1 MITEI
6 LSPLRPDL
14 SAAQLAQFETYYAML
29 ADWNTRVN
37 LTAITEPEDVAKKH
51 FLDSLAAAPYL
62 RQGASVADVGTG
74 AGFPGV
80 PLLILRPDLNVT
92 LIDSLQKRLVFLEAV
107 LKELKLTAAL
117 VHARA
122 EDAGQNPKYREQLFK
137 DPHAVLGKQLGIAG
151 AVVLAEKIGFAARPA
166 GASLMQV
173 WGVALLCGIGFTM
186 SLFIAQLAFPARPDL
201 IEEAKLGVIVGS
213 TAAALAGY
221 LVLRLAA
228 ARRA

>member
-14 SAAQLAQFETYYAML
+14 SSAQLDQFETYYAML

-62 RQGASVADVGTG
+62 KANAAVADVGTG
-74 AGFPGV
+74 AGFPGL
-80 PLLILRPDLNVT
+80 PLLILRPDLKLT

-107 LKELKLTAAL
+107 LKELKLSAEL

-122 EDAGQNPKYREQLFK
+122 EDAGQNPKYREKF
-137 DPHAVLGKQLGIAG
+137 D
-151 AVVLAEKIGFAARPA
+151 
-166 GASLMQV
+166 
-173 WGVALLCGIGFTM
+173 
-186 SLFIAQLAFPARPDL
+186 
-201 IEEAKLGVIVGS
+201 
-213 TAAALAGY
+213 AALTRAVSGLPVLCELTLPLVKVGGVSIAYKGDSAEELSASKNALSVLHATAERVTVPADYGARELVILTKTGTTPKQYPRKAGTPAKNP
-221 LVLRLAA
+221 L
-228 ARRA
+228 

>member
-14 SAAQLAQFETYYAML
+14 TAAQLQQFETYYAML

-62 RQGASVADVGTG
+62 KPNASVADVGTG
-74 AGFPGV
+74 AGFPGL
-80 PLLILRPDLNVT
+80 PLLILRPDLRVT

-107 LKELKLTAAL
+107 LKELKLTAEL

-122 EDAGQNPKYREQLFK
+122 EDAGQNPMYREKF
-137 DPHAVLGKQLGIAG
+137 D
-151 AVVLAEKIGFAARPA
+151 
-166 GASLMQV
+166 
-173 WGVALLCGIGFTM
+173 VALTRAVSALPVLCELTLPLVKVGGR
-186 SLFIAQLAFPARPDL
+186 SIAYKGDSV
-201 IEEAKLGVIVGS
+201 EE
-213 TAAALAGY
+213 
-221 LVLRLAA
+221 LAA
-228 ARRA
+228 SKNALSVLHATAERVVIPADYGARELVILTKNGTTPKQYPRKAGTPAKSPL

>member
-14 SAAQLAQFETYYAML
+14 SSAQLDQFESYYAML

-62 RQGASVADVGTG
+62 KANAAVADVGTG
-74 AGFPGV
+74 AGFPGL
-80 PLLILRPDLNVT
+80 PLLILRPDLKLT

-107 LKELKLTAAL
+107 LKELKLSAEL

-122 EDAGQNPKYREQLFK
+122 EDAGQNPKYREKF
-137 DPHAVLGKQLGIAG
+137 D
-151 AVVLAEKIGFAARPA
+151 
-166 GASLMQV
+166 
-173 WGVALLCGIGFTM
+173 VALTRAVSGLPVLCELTLPLVKVGGV
-186 SLFIAQLAFPARPDL
+186 SIAYKGDSA
-201 IEEAKLGVIVGS
+201 EELSASKNALSVLHATAERVIVPADYGARELVIL
-213 TAAALAGY
+213 TKTGTTPKQYPRKAGTPAKNP
-221 LVLRLAA
+221 L
-228 ARRA
+228 

>member
-14 SAAQLAQFETYYAML
+14 SAEQLALFETYYAML

-51 FLDSLAAAPYL
+51 YLDSLAAAPYL
-62 RQGASVADVGTG
+62 KPNAAVADVGTG

-80 PLLILRPDLNVT
+80 PLLILRPDLKLT

-107 LKELKLTAAL
+107 LKELKLSAEL

-122 EDAGQNPKYREQLFK
+122 EDAGQNPKYREQF
-137 DPHAVLGKQLGIAG
+137 D
-151 AVVLAEKIGFAARPA
+151 
-166 GASLMQV
+166 
-173 WGVALLCGIGFTM
+173 VALTRAVSALPVLCELTLPLVKVGGR
-186 SLFIAQLAFPARPDL
+186 SIAYKGDSAEELAASGNALKVLQATAERVIIPADYGAR
-201 IEEAKLGVIVGS
+201 E
-213 TAAALAGY
+213 
-221 LVLRLAA
+221 LVLLTKNGTTPKQYPRKAGTPAKNPL
-228 ARRA
+228 

>member
-14 SAAQLAQFETYYAML
+14 SPAQLAQFETYYAML

-37 LTAITEPEDVAKKH
+37 LTAITAPEDVAKKH

-62 RQGASVADVGTG
+62 KAGASVADVGTG

-107 LKELKLTAAL
+107 LKELKLKAQC

-122 EDAGQNPKYREQLFK
+122 EDAGQNPRYREQFDVALTRAVSGLPVLCELTLPLVK
-137 DPHAVLGKQLGIAG
+137 VGGISIAYKGDSAEELASSNNALAVLHATAERVTIPSDYGARELVILTKTGTTPKQYPRKAG
-151 AVVLAEKIGFAARPA
+151 TPA
-166 GASLMQV
+166 KKPL
-173 WGVALLCGIGFTM
+173 
-186 SLFIAQLAFPARPDL
+186 
-201 IEEAKLGVIVGS
+201 
-213 TAAALAGY
+213 
-221 LVLRLAA
+221 
-228 ARRA
+228 